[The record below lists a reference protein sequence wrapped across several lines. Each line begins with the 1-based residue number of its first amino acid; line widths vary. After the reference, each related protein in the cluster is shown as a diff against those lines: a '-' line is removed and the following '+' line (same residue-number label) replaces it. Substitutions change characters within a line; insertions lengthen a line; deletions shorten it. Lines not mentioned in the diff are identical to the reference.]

1 VLARAIEELVRTG
14 KRVLLVSTANVAV
27 DNALHAVLPRLPRRP
42 GVAIR
47 VGPAHLKEIAADP
60 NVQLER
66 LAATASRAV
75 DQERLRVAARLRE
88 MDGLDAEVNGLQA
101 ELVDYDDQAYRA
113 AAGRVAAE
121 REVEALGPR
130 LRDAEAAAGV
140 ADAANAAARAALHEA
155 KAAHARLDLARRALA
170 QHRKAADE
178 LARLDQEQRTNQLER
193 DAVDLEPPPAG
204 VLARRR
210 HRRQR
215 DRVAAEYDRFVAE
228 AAGRRRGLLA
238 LQVEAR
244 TIIGTVTSAELD
256 AADVRLAVAQAA
268 TAAADEELRRAQRE
282 LKGLRTAV
290 RDARSHG
297 TPTEGD
303 RRLVTRCLQH
313 DLPGRHQQ
321 LQELIRRQRRTA
333 GQRGALEAELRALV
347 GRVQRLRANAEDELV
362 RNARVVATTLARSRV
377 HRAIATTTF
386 DVVLVDEAGAAALA
400 EVLLALCRA
409 KTTAVLF
416 GDFLQLG
423 PVLEGI
429 KDDPSPAV
437 AKWILATC
445 FSHAG
450 INAPRDTELNGSC
463 VALLHQFRF
472 GPALRQLANSAIYK
486 VLRDAHEL
494 SGVNVQP
501 QTEIVLVD
509 VSTVPDLATIRAGS
523 ASGKWWMAGVVLSR
537 ALAELHVPDGP
548 VGVVTLTTCSSRRS
562 SPLCATGTWLPV
574 RPSGR
579 SILFPGPRIPHGRLR
594 PRRRRAR
601 LGGARAE
608 RSGSLEVRRAEDV
621 RRRDYTCAV
630 PPLSDRRRAGRPR
643 RECRTVPRAATW
655 R

>member
-1 VLARAIEELVRTG
+1 MSSRTTGRPTILSSCSWLDRASEEARQRYT
-14 KRVLLVSTANVAV
+14 
-27 DNALHAVLPRLPRRP
+27 PP
-42 GVAIR
+42 
-47 VGPAHLKEIAADP
+47 
-60 NVQLER
+60 
-66 LAATASRAV
+66 
-75 DQERLRVAARLRE
+75 
-88 MDGLDAEVNGLQA
+88 
-101 ELVDYDDQAYRA
+101 A
-113 AAGRVAAE
+113 AAPS
-121 REVEALGPR
+121 GP
-130 LRDAEAAAGV
+130 
-140 ADAANAAARAALHEA
+140 
-155 KAAHARLDLARRALA
+155 ARRALA

-178 LARLDQEQRTNQLER
+178 LARLDQEQRSTQLER

-321 LQELIRRQRRTA
+321 LQELIRRQGRTA
-333 GQRGALEAELRALV
+333 GQRGALEAELRTLV
-347 GRVQRLRANAEDELV
+347 GR
-362 RNARVVATTLARSRV
+362 
-377 HRAIATTTF
+377 
-386 DVVLVDEAGAAALA
+386 GAAALA

-409 KTTAVLF
+409 RTTAVLF

-472 GPALRQLANSAIYK
+472 GPARRC
-486 VLRDAHEL
+486 V
-494 SGVNVQP
+494 
-501 QTEIVLVD
+501 
-509 VSTVPDLATIRAGS
+509 
-523 ASGKWWMAGVVLSR
+523 
-537 ALAELHVPDGP
+537 
-548 VGVVTLTTCSSRRS
+548 SSRTVRS
-562 SPLCATGTWLPV
+562 T
-574 RPSGR
+574 R
-579 SILFPGPRIPHGRLR
+579 SYAMPTSCPALTCN
-594 PRRRRAR
+594 RRQ
-601 LGGARAE
+601 
-608 RSGSLEVRRAEDV
+608 RS
-621 RRRDYTCAV
+621 C
-630 PPLSDRRRAGRPR
+630 
-643 RECRTVPRAATW
+643 
-655 R
+655 